1 MKLKNIFFVL
11 MSTSLFLYSCSV
23 GDASSSVTKDCI
35 STPTVG
41 RAEYSITFNATWSKA
56 SHPREFP
63 SNPHFSPIVGMVHND
78 STSLFETGTKASAGI
93 KSMAETGNASALV
106 EEISKKIKAKTA
118 QESFIGKGIPSSP
131 GTTSIICSVQPSF
144 PLVSI
149 ASMIAPSPDW
159 FVSVRNVN
167 LFENG
172 AWVDRKEVHV
182 RVYDA
187 GTEAGNTF
195 KFDNPSE
202 DGTIHRITTAPLATN
217 GVIPSMGTFTFV
229 KR

>member
-23 GDASSSVTKDCI
+23 GDASSSVTKDCT

-41 RAEYSITFNATWSKA
+41 SAEYSITFNATWSKA
-56 SHPREFP
+56 SHPTGFP
-63 SNPHFSPIVGMVHND
+63 SNPHFSPIVGMVHNS
-78 STSLFETGTKASAGI
+78 STSLFETGTKASTGI
-93 KSMAETGNASALV
+93 ERMAEDGQTPALV
-106 EEISKKIKAKTA
+106 EEIRKKIKAKTV
-118 QESFIGKGIPSSP
+118 QEYFVGNGIPSSP
-131 GTTSIICSVQPSF
+131 GKTSITCSMQPSF

-159 FVSVRNVN
+159 FVSVRNIN
-167 LFENG
+167 LFEDG

-202 DGTIHRITTAPLATN
+202 DGIIHRITTAPLAKN
-217 GVIPSMGTFTFV
+217 GVVPSMGTFTFV
-229 KR
+229 KK